1 LSTAAALSLP
11 ALKTRLGGENG
22 MSRKLSK
29 PFLLILA
36 LTLTLSSTSCSSSGS
51 TIKIGATF
59 PLTGDNASYGEHL
72 KNAIEIKKDEI
83 NSQGGIGGR
92 KIEVIYQDD
101 ANDPKQ
107 SVSNLQRFV
116 SIDHTPAVIGSAGSN
131 CTQAMVPIANSNKTV
146 IISPTSSA
154 AALSE
159 AGPYFFRT
167 CPSDA
172 YQGVI
177 IAEWIKSEGY
187 NRVGLFYVNNS
198 WGVGMKDK
206 FVKEFQAR
214 GGEVVAIESGEEL
227 ASDFRSQLTKLQAAK
242 PDALFMPTYAK
253 QGGRVVK
260 QARELGIKLPMFGAD
275 PWDVPDF
282 REAAGSAAEG
292 VLFTVFGQYTGN
304 EYQQMTLE
312 YKKRYGTDP
321 DFIAASG
328 YDCLLVLTEAMQR
341 ASAAGKQ
348 VTGESIRDAVA
359 AVRVIGATGL
369 NKFEG
374 GDVVSKEFTRKT
386 VKNNSIV
393 QYQSLK

>member
-1 LSTAAALSLP
+1 MRTLITRCLVLSTIVILAW
-11 ALKTRLGGENG
+11 
-22 MSRKLSK
+22 
-29 PFLLILA
+29 LLI
-36 LTLTLSSTSCSSSGS
+36 SCSSGQDK

-83 NSQGGIGGR
+83 NSHGGIGG
-92 KIEVIYQDD
+92 KMIDVIYQDD

-107 SVSNLQRFV
+107 SVSNLQRFA

-131 CTQAMVPIANSNKTV
+131 CSEAMVPIANSSKTV
-146 IISPTSSA
+146 MISPTSSA

-172 YQGVI
+172 YQGLI
-177 IAEWIKSEGY
+177 IAQWIKNEGY
-187 NRVGLFYVNNS
+187 SKVGLFYVNNS

-206 FVKEFQAR
+206 FIKEFQNL
-214 GGEVVAIESGEEL
+214 GGEVVAVESGEEL
-227 ASDFRSQLTKLQAAK
+227 ASDFRSQLTKLQGAK
-242 PDALFMPTYAK
+242 PEALFMPTYAK

-260 QARELGIKLPMFGAD
+260 QVRELGIKLPLFGAD
-275 PWDVPDF
+275 PWDVLDF

-292 VLFTVFGQYTGN
+292 VRFTVFDQYKGD
-304 EYQQMTLE
+304 EYQRMAEQ
-312 YKKRYGTDP
+312 YKKRYGSDP

-328 YDCLLVLTEAMQR
+328 YDCILVLTEAMKE
-341 ASAAGKQ
+341 AVAEGKHT
-348 VTGESIRDAVA
+348 TGENIKDALQ
-359 AVRVIGATGL
+359 VIEVVGATGL

-374 GDVVSKEFTRKT
+374 GDVMSKEFTRKT
-386 VKNNSIV
+386 IKDGSILAYE
-393 QYQSLK
+393 QGQKGKSASPTN

>member
-1 LSTAAALSLP
+1 MRTLITRCVVLSAVA
-11 ALKTRLGGENG
+11 
-22 MSRKLSK
+22 
-29 PFLLILA
+29 FLAWFLI
-36 LTLTLSSTSCSSSGS
+36 SCSSGQDK

-83 NSQGGIGGR
+83 NSQGGIGG
-92 KIEVIYQDD
+92 KMIDVIYQDD

-107 SVSNLQRFV
+107 SASNLQRFV

-131 CTQAMVPIANSNKTV
+131 CSQAMVPIANSSKTV
-146 IISPTSSA
+146 MISPTSSA

-172 YQGVI
+172 YQGLI
-177 IAEWIKSEGY
+177 IAQWIKNEGY
-187 NRVGLFYVNNS
+187 SKVGLFYVNNS

-206 FVKEFQAR
+206 FIKEFQKL
-214 GGEVVAIESGEEL
+214 GGEVVAVESGEEL
-227 ASDFRSQLTKLQAAK
+227 ASDFRSQLTKLQGAK
-242 PDALFMPTYAK
+242 PEALFMPTYAK

-260 QARELGIKLPMFGAD
+260 QVRELGIKSPLFGAD

-282 REAAGSAAEG
+282 RETAGSAAEG
-292 VLFTVFGQYTGN
+292 VKFTVFDQYKGD
-304 EYQQMTLE
+304 EYQRMARE
-312 YKKRYGTDP
+312 YQKRYGAEP

-328 YDCLLVLTEAMQR
+328 YDCILVLTEAVKKIITE
-341 ASAAGKQ
+341 GKQ
-348 VTGESIRDAVA
+348 VTGENIENALAGIEV
-359 AVRVIGATGL
+359 VGATGL
-369 NKFEG
+369 NKFQG

-386 VKNNSIV
+386 VTNGQVIA
-393 QYQSLK
+393 YETR